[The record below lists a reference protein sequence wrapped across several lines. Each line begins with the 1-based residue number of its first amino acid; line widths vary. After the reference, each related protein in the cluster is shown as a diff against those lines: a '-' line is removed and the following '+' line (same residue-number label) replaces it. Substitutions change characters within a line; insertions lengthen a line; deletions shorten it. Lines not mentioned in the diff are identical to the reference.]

1 MTNLHFLGAA
11 GTVTGSKFVLECDGY
26 RVMVDCGLFQG
37 LKELRL
43 RNWEP
48 LPLNPASINDVVLTH
63 AHIDHTG
70 YLPRLVRDGFKG
82 TVYATKATA
91 DLLTLMLPDSARIQ
105 EEDAEYANRK
115 GFSRH
120 HPALPLYTEADAK
133 AALRLIQGVNYEQD
147 IRLSKFVNAQYTQA
161 GHILGSGCVKAN
173 IHVPGDDPFSILFSG
188 DLGRYDEPI
197 LNDPAPVHEADYLLI
212 ESTYGNR
219 THEDIDPKDRLAD
232 IINETV
238 ARGGKVIIPA
248 FAIGRTQLLIYYLR
262 ELEDAN
268 RIPVIP
274 VIVDSPMGASATRFY
289 AKHKQEHDLEMQRLA
304 EDKRNA
310 LSTHRFKLIHGRED
324 SKGLNRLHEP
334 AVIISASGMATGGRI
349 MHHLY
354 HHLPNPKNTVVLV
367 GYQAEGTRGRRL
379 QNGEKTLRLL
389 GEDVPVNAKIET
401 VGSLSAHADS
411 SEILRWL
418 REFKRPPR
426 KTFIVHGEPDAAS
439 ALGQLITDKLGWDIA
454 IPQYQ
459 EVVSL
464 S

>member
-48 LPLNPASINDVVLTH
+48 LPLNPASINDVILTH

-173 IHVPGDDPFSILFSG
+173 VHVPGDDPFSILFSG

-232 IINETV
+232 IINETI

>member
-173 IHVPGDDPFSILFSG
+173 VHVPGDDPFSILFSG

-459 EVVSL
+459 EIVSL

>member
-1 MTNLHFLGAA
+1 MTKLHFLGAA
-11 GTVTGSKFVLECDGY
+11 GTVTGSKFVLEVDGY
-26 RVMVDCGLFQG
+26 RLMVDAGLFQG
-37 LKELRL
+37 KKELRL

-70 YLPRLVRDGFKG
+70 YLPRLVRDGFNG

-115 GFSRH
+115 GYSKH
-120 HPALPLYTEADAK
+120 YPALPLYTEADAK
-133 AALRLIQGVNYEQD
+133 AALRLLQGVNYEED
-147 IRLSKFVNAQYTQA
+147 IRLSKFVNVSYTQA

-173 IHVPGDDPFSILFSG
+173 VHAPGSEPFSILFSG

-197 LNDPAPVHEADYLLI
+197 LNDPAPIHDTDYLLI

-219 THEDIDPKDRLAD
+219 THENIDPKDRLAD

-262 ELEDAN
+262 ELEDEN
-268 RIPVIP
+268 RIPIIP

-289 AKHKQEHDLEMQRLA
+289 AKHKQEHDIDMQRLA
-304 EDKRNA
+304 DDNRNA
-310 LSTHRFKLIHGRED
+310 LATHNFRLIHGRD
-324 SKGLNRLHEP
+324 GSKGLNALRGS

-349 MHHLY
+349 MHHLF
-354 HHLPNPKNTVVLV
+354 HNLPDAKNTVV
-367 GYQAEGTRGRRL
+367 
-379 QNGEKTLRLL
+379 
-389 GEDVPVNAKIET
+389 
-401 VGSLSAHADS
+401 
-411 SEILRWL
+411 
-418 REFKRPPR
+418 
-426 KTFIVHGEPDAAS
+426 
-439 ALGQLITDKLGWDIA
+439 
-454 IPQYQ
+454 
-459 EVVSL
+459 
-464 S
+464 